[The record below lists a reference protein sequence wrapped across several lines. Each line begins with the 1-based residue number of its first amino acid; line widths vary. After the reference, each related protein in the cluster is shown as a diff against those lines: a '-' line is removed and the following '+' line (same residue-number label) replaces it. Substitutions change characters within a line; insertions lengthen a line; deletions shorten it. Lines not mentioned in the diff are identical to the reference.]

1 MRKRW
6 KRTLAALLCG
16 AMFLGSLAACGGT
29 GSSEGQVPGGETE
42 AAATEAA
49 EPVAG
54 VDFPKYGG
62 TPDKADIL
70 YASAIE
76 NYKKTDWTAEWIWTK
91 ACSEDSYVAFRK
103 TFTLDSDVENATA
116 FISAVDKYVL
126 WVNGEMIVLDGSVK
140 RGATP
145 VDSYYDTVEISN
157 LKKGE
162 NVIVLLV
169 AFNGRSGDGSIVPV
183 VTDAEGDEYT
193 QAGLLFEMKAG
204 NTVIASDASW
214 KAARHTAY
222 KNRITGGKEY
232 VRYEQSSMLA
242 ERNVWYDARENMG
255 DFTAANYDDSAWEN
269 ASRIAKA
276 GDLPF
281 GDLYDAIIAPVKFE
295 DVVDF
300 ENAAEYVGKE
310 LTEDTTLTLNLPG
323 NIQFTW
329 EIELEAPA
337 GKKLTVYTNTY
348 TDRDNLPNF
357 KDTYVTCDGAQRYEN
372 YPWRSGSKLII
383 EAEAGVKFT
392 KLGYRKSGFNGEWAG
407 SFTALDEALTQ
418 LWQES
423 LNTIAICMRD
433 TYMDCPERERGP
445 YMGDASNQI
454 DAALYSYDEGGLE
467 LTKKAILA
475 CLGWTKADGA
485 IPSRAPS
492 VKPQEI
498 PNQSLAFMTSTYHY
512 YLHSGDTETMTAY
525 YKAFVNYLRLFEM
538 DENGLLP
545 LYRSGS
551 WSWNDWGNKVDT
563 SLLQL
568 GFYTYA
574 LRLAKE
580 TAEDLGM
587 EEDREFLEERLATI
601 EANWRSVY
609 AQEDGFRSADST
621 YVDER
626 GNAML
631 VLAGLAKEE
640 DYEQITNVIMST
652 YEASP
657 FTEKYILEALCM
669 MGKPDLAIERME
681 KRYAPML
688 TDEWDTLWEQFN
700 DTVGTYNHGWTAAPL
715 YILSKYVAG
724 VRPTAP
730 GFETYEIVPFDG
742 LESFSCTVWSPKG
755 LIKVSKE
762 GSTLTIDTAAQGG
775 TLILPSGEKVALE
788 VGTQTVTLK

>member
-162 NVIVLLV
+162 NVIALLV

-255 DFTAANYDDSAWEN
+255 DFTAVDYDDSAWEN
-269 ASRIAKA
+269 ATRIAKA

-310 LTEDTTLTLNLPG
+310 LAEDTTLTLNLPG
-323 NIQFTW
+323 N
-329 EIELEAPA
+329 
-337 GKKLTVYTNTY
+337 
-348 TDRDNLPNF
+348 
-357 KDTYVTCDGAQRYEN
+357 
-372 YPWRSGSKLII
+372 
-383 EAEAGVKFT
+383 
-392 KLGYRKSGFNGEWAG
+392 
-407 SFTALDEALTQ
+407 
-418 LWQES
+418 
-423 LNTIAICMRD
+423 
-433 TYMDCPERERGP
+433 
-445 YMGDASNQI
+445 
-454 DAALYSYDEGGLE
+454 
-467 LTKKAILA
+467 
-475 CLGWTKADGA
+475 
-485 IPSRAPS
+485 
-492 VKPQEI
+492 
-498 PNQSLAFMTSTYHY
+498 
-512 YLHSGDTETMTAY
+512 
-525 YKAFVNYLRLFEM
+525 
-538 DENGLLP
+538 
-545 LYRSGS
+545 
-551 WSWNDWGNKVDT
+551 
-563 SLLQL
+563 
-568 GFYTYA
+568 
-574 LRLAKE
+574 
-580 TAEDLGM
+580 
-587 EEDREFLEERLATI
+587 
-601 EANWRSVY
+601 
-609 AQEDGFRSADST
+609 
-621 YVDER
+621 
-626 GNAML
+626 
-631 VLAGLAKEE
+631 
-640 DYEQITNVIMST
+640 
-652 YEASP
+652 
-657 FTEKYILEALCM
+657 
-669 MGKPDLAIERME
+669 
-681 KRYAPML
+681 
-688 TDEWDTLWEQFN
+688 
-700 DTVGTYNHGWTAAPL
+700 
-715 YILSKYVAG
+715 
-724 VRPTAP
+724 
-730 GFETYEIVPFDG
+730 
-742 LESFSCTVWSPKG
+742 
-755 LIKVSKE
+755 
-762 GSTLTIDTAAQGG
+762 
-775 TLILPSGEKVALE
+775 
-788 VGTQTVTLK
+788 